1 MFSVLF
7 YCNSNNNDGTL
18 ETPIVKETKILK
30 ADGEQTGE
38 YVIKAGE
45 EGLVLFKCFFKE
57 FEFNTSS
64 YFSSII
70 KGRLIFV
77 FLKKKL
83 L

>member
-45 EGLVLFKCFFKE
+45 EGLVLFKWSNKHSWW
-57 FEFNTSS
+57 NSNKVS
-64 YFSSII
+64 YALETVER
-70 KGRLIFV
+70 K
-77 FLKKKL
+77 
-83 L
+83 